1 MANYVIQD
9 TTLTNIADAIRSK
22 QKPETEKIET
32 IIETKVSK
40 TPNATGFDSYSG
52 SYSDNMART
61 DTVTITGATKIKVK
75 IAYQT
80 ESTNYDYVNIT
91 PRTGTAVEKLGGTT
105 RQEKEYEF
113 PGTDTVAFYFKSDSS
128 NGNYLG
134 YYAEVTG
141 YTVEEV
147 ELPLPEYTP
156 VEMAE
161 AISAIETG
169 GGGSSALADIY
180 YDCETGSSLSNIRQF
195 FEFDVSNAN
204 TFSFTYDYDTSSR
217 SDAVTKFTFIAQL
230 GYKVQKST
238 SNTIAPRIEKVAV
251 DSDPVS
257 KNICSNIS
265 ADVSASVTLDVS
277 NYSVIAL
284 QLESL
289 PYTNGSASYG
299 SVYIHDITLN

>member
-9 TTLTNIADAIRSK
+9 TTLTNIANAIRSK

-52 SYSDNMART
+52 SYSNNLSRT
-61 DTVTITGATKIKVK
+61 DTVTITGAPNIKVR

-80 ESTNYDYVNIT
+80 ESTSYDYVNIT
-91 PRTGTAVEKLGGTT
+91 PGTGTAINKLGGPNL
-105 RQEKEYEF
+105 KEEVYDF
-113 PGTDTVAFYFKSDSS
+113 PGTNTVSFYFKSDQS
-128 NGNYLG
+128 NGDYLG

-141 YTVEEV
+141 YSVEEV

-156 VEMAE
+156 VEMAG
-161 AISAIETG
+161 AIAAIE

-180 YDCETGSSLSNIRQF
+180 YGCETGSSLSNNRQF

-204 TFSFTYDYDTSSR
+204 TLSFTYDYDTSSR
-217 SDAVTKFTFIAQL
+217 SDAVTRFTFIAQL

-238 SNTIAPRIEKVAV
+238 SNTIAPRVEKVAV

-257 KNICSNIS
+257 KNICLNIS

-299 SVYIHDITLN
+299 SVHIHDITLN